1 MFGIQLDRLS
11 NLLNRFLSTH
21 FKLKMESVIGF
32 LIFLYSFFAPV
43 VAYSQ
48 LHDTVKVAAY
58 NLLKYPD
65 ISSGSASAADTTLR
79 HPFYRT
85 AIIAMNP
92 DILVVEEVQ
101 STAGFNWFLNGVM
114 NSTTIQ
120 YGAAT
125 FVNGPDTDAG
135 LYYKISKFQFINSKT
150 IVTNLRNIYEF
161 KLVHIASGDTLRVY
175 GVHLKASSGS
185 VEEQIRTAEVDSLRK
200 VTNALLPGS
209 NFVVMGDFNIYSSS
223 EPAYQKLLLDQSG
236 NEGHFIDMINITGI
250 WNNATYSIYH
260 TQSTRTR
267 LFGAGVEGGLDDR
280 FDMILYSQAISLAG
294 GMEVVPNS
302 LEAFGNDGNHYN
314 DSLNHPTNTFAS
326 PTIINALYNAS
337 DHLPVTMK
345 FTFPIS
351 LGGDV
356 GVTALLTNGTYCP
369 SANRTIQLRVHN
381 FASSTINFSSSLVT
395 VNASIKNPN
404 NAMQTF
410 DLLLSSG
417 SLAPGQDTIVTLGI
431 NYSATVLGSYLVN
444 AFTSL
449 TGDVNT
455 TNNAMAQSSFSILG
469 GGVSSVSPAGPLQ
482 ICSGNA
488 VTLTASSGISYLWS
502 TGATTSTIS
511 ASAAGSYSVSVT
523 SVGGC
528 VSTSNIVTVSI
539 GSTPLLQNLFSE
551 SMGITTGTIP
561 ISTHENANGFQNIAF
576 TMTGTADVRITQ
588 TSGGYAGASVGSNIF
603 ITNIVGR
610 YFTISGINSMNSNS
624 MEVSFGIYKSTVG
637 STGQD
642 LKVQVSTDNINFT
655 DLSFPVITGG
665 SGWYL
670 RTATGSIPKSTHLHL
685 RFYQSTAAAQYRID
699 DVIFKYI
706 PDPTITASDTII
718 CPGDSVLL
726 TATSG
731 NSYLWNTGATTSSI
745 YVHAAGSYSVT
756 IDCGNASPV
765 VIQNCAGSTVLT
777 VKCMIEGSYVLNGE
791 LTPRLYNVGAT
802 TNNLLCDTVQLQWRN
817 ASAPYTL
824 IQSTQ
829 AVMDIFGNFSVPV
842 PVGLLNQSYYLV
854 VRQLS
859 SIETWSKLPVMMS
872 GATIFYDFSTP

>member
-1 MFGIQLDRLS
+1 MFGIQLDRFS
-11 NLLNRFLSTH
+11 DLLPGFLSTH
-21 FKLKMESVIGF
+21 IKLKKYSVIGF
-32 LIFLYSFFAPV
+32 LFFLYVFFAPV
-43 VAYSQ
+43 LAYSQ
-48 LHDTVKVAAY
+48 LHDTVKVVAY

-65 ISSGSASAADTTLR
+65 ISSGSASLVDTALR

-85 AIIAMNP
+85 AIAAINP

-101 STAGFNWFLNGVM
+101 STAGFTWFLNGVM
-114 NSTTIQ
+114 NSSTLQ

-135 LYYKISKFQFINSKT
+135 LFYKTSKFQFVNTKT
-150 IVTNLRNIYEF
+150 IITNLRNIYEF

-175 GVHLKASSGS
+175 AVHLKASSGS

-209 NFVVMGDFNIYSSS
+209 NFMVMGDFNIYSSS

-236 NEGHFIDMINITGI
+236 NEGHFIDMINISGI
-250 WNNATYSIYH
+250 WNDSAYSIYH

-280 FDMILYSQAISLAG
+280 FDMILYSQAISQSG

-302 LEAFGNDGNHYN
+302 LVAFGNDGNHFN

-326 PTIINALYNAS
+326 PAIINALYNAS

-369 SANRTIQLRVHN
+369 STNRTIQLRIHN
-381 FASSTINFSSSLVT
+381 FASSTINFNNSLVT
-395 VNASIKNPN
+395 VNASIQNPN
-404 NAMQTF
+404 NVTETF
-410 DLLLSSG
+410 SLLLSSG

-431 NYSATVLGSYLVN
+431 NYSATIAGTYLVN
-444 AFTSL
+444 ASTSL
-449 TGDVNT
+449 TGDVNN
-455 TNNAMAQSSFSILG
+455 TNNAMSQSSFSILN
-469 GGVSSVSPAGPLQ
+469 GGVAVVSPVGPLQ

-488 VTLTASSGISYLWS
+488 VTLSASSGVSYLWS
-502 TGATTSTIS
+502 TGATTSSIS
-511 ASAAGSYSVSVT
+511 VSAAGSYSVSVT
-523 SVGGC
+523 SASGC
-528 VSTSNIVTVSI
+528 VSTSNIVNVSI

-551 SMGITTGTIP
+551 NMGLTTGTFP
-561 ISTHENANGFQNIAF
+561 IASHENANGFQNVAL
-576 TMTGTADVRITQ
+576 TMSGTADVRITQ
-588 TSGGYAGASVGSNIF
+588 PSGGYAGASVGSNIF

-610 YFTISGINSMNSNS
+610 YFTISGINTMYSNS
-624 MEVSFGIYKSTVG
+624 MEVSFGIYKSTTI

-665 SGWYL
+665 AGWYL

-685 RFYQSTAAAQYRID
+685 RFYQTTVSAQYRID
-699 DVIFKYI
+699 DVVFKHI
-706 PDPTITASDTII
+706 PDPTITASDSMI

-726 TATSG
+726 SATAG
-731 NSYLWNTGATTSSI
+731 NSYLWSTGATTSSI
-745 YVHAAGSYSVT
+745 YIYAAGSYSVT
-756 IDCGNASPV
+756 IDCGDASPV
-765 VIQNCAGSTVLT
+765 IIQQCTGSTVLT
-777 VKCMIEGSYVLNGE
+777 VKCLIEGLQALNGE
-791 LTPRLYNVGAT
+791 LIPRLYNVGAT
-802 TNNLLCDTVQLQWRN
+802 TNNLLCDTVQIQWRN
-817 ASAPYTL
+817 ANLPFAL
-824 IQSTQ
+824 VHSTQ
-829 AVMDIFGNFSVPV
+829 AVMDIYGNISLSV

-859 SIETWSKLPVMMS
+859 SIETWSKLPVLMS
-872 GATIFYDFSTP
+872 GGTIFYDFSTP

>member
-250 WNNATYSIYH
+250 WNNAAYSIYH

-302 LEAFGNDGNHYN
+302 LEAFGNDGN
-314 DSLNHPTNTFAS
+314 
-326 PTIINALYNAS
+326 
-337 DHLPVTMK
+337 
-345 FTFPIS
+345 
-351 LGGDV
+351 
-356 GVTALLTNGTYCP
+356 
-369 SANRTIQLRVHN
+369 
-381 FASSTINFSSSLVT
+381 
-395 VNASIKNPN
+395 
-404 NAMQTF
+404 
-410 DLLLSSG
+410 
-417 SLAPGQDTIVTLGI
+417 
-431 NYSATVLGSYLVN
+431 
-444 AFTSL
+444 
-449 TGDVNT
+449 
-455 TNNAMAQSSFSILG
+455 IL
-469 GGVSSVSPAGPLQ
+469 
-482 ICSGNA
+482 
-488 VTLTASSGISYLWS
+488 
-502 TGATTSTIS
+502 
-511 ASAAGSYSVSVT
+511 
-523 SVGGC
+523 
-528 VSTSNIVTVSI
+528 
-539 GSTPLLQNLFSE
+539 
-551 SMGITTGTIP
+551 
-561 ISTHENANGFQNIAF
+561 
-576 TMTGTADVRITQ
+576 
-588 TSGGYAGASVGSNIF
+588 
-603 ITNIVGR
+603 
-610 YFTISGINSMNSNS
+610 
-624 MEVSFGIYKSTVG
+624 K
-637 STGQD
+637 
-642 LKVQVSTDNINFT
+642 KV
-655 DLSFPVITGG
+655 
-665 SGWYL
+665 
-670 RTATGSIPKSTHLHL
+670 
-685 RFYQSTAAAQYRID
+685 
-699 DVIFKYI
+699 
-706 PDPTITASDTII
+706 
-718 CPGDSVLL
+718 C
-726 TATSG
+726 
-731 NSYLWNTGATTSSI
+731 
-745 YVHAAGSYSVT
+745 
-756 IDCGNASPV
+756 
-765 VIQNCAGSTVLT
+765 
-777 VKCMIEGSYVLNGE
+777 
-791 LTPRLYNVGAT
+791 
-802 TNNLLCDTVQLQWRN
+802 
-817 ASAPYTL
+817 
-824 IQSTQ
+824 
-829 AVMDIFGNFSVPV
+829 
-842 PVGLLNQSYYLV
+842 
-854 VRQLS
+854 
-859 SIETWSKLPVMMS
+859 
-872 GATIFYDFSTP
+872 